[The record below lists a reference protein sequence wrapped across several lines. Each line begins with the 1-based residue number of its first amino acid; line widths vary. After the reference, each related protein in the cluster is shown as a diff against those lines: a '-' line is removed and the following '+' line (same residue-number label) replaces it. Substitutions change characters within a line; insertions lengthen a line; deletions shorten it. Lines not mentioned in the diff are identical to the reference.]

1 MPEINVSQQNHILS
15 LEIDRPAAKN
25 AINQSMYQALADA
38 IEGSQDNKE
47 VRAILLHAQ
56 GNVFTS
62 GNDMQDFLAISNG
75 AQDDHAGRFIKA
87 LISNKKPVVAVV
99 EGPAIG
105 IGTTLLQF
113 CDFVFISPHAF
124 FKTPFAQLG
133 LCPEFAS
140 SQYLPRLIGIRK
152 AKAMLM
158 LGETMTAEEALTLG
172 FVSGLSHNPM
182 EDANSC
188 LEQLTKLPPSAMQI
202 SKAMLVNFE
211 VKDLIECVDAENKQL
226 FQLLTQPEAREAI
239 SAFLEKRPANFS
251 QF

>member
-1 MPEINVSQQNHILS
+1 MHEINVTHQNHILS
-15 LEIDRPAAKN
+15 IEIDRPSAKN
-25 AINQSMYQALADA
+25 AINQRMYQALADTL
-38 IEGSQDNKE
+38 EKCQDNKD

-75 AQDDHAGRFIKA
+75 AQDNHAGRFIKA
-87 LISNKKPVVAVV
+87 LIRNKKPVVAVV

-113 CDFVFISPHAF
+113 CDFVFISHHAF

-140 SQYLPRLIGIRK
+140 SQYLSRIIGIRK

-158 LGETMTAEEALTLG
+158 LGETMTAEEALELG

-182 EDANSC
+182 EDANTC
-188 LEQLTKLPPSAMQI
+188 LEQLTLLPPSALQI
-202 SKAMLVNFE
+202 SKTMLVDFE
-211 VKDLIECVDAENKQL
+211 LNDLVTCVDAENKQL
-226 FQLLTQPEAREAI
+226 FHLLTQPEAREAI
-239 SAFLEKRPANFS
+239 TAFLEKRPANFS

>member
-1 MPEINVSQQNHILS
+1 MLGINVTQENHILS
-15 LEIDRPAAKN
+15 LEIDRPSAKN
-25 AINQSMYQALADA
+25 AINQDMYKALADT
-38 IEGSQDNKE
+38 IEACQSNNS

-56 GNVFTS
+56 GGVFTS
-62 GNDMQDFLAISNG
+62 GNDMQDFLAISHG
-75 AQDDHAGRFIKA
+75 AQDNHAGRFIKA
-87 LISNKKPVVAVV
+87 LIRNKKPVVAVV
-99 EGPAIG
+99 EGAAIG

-140 SQYLPRLIGIRK
+140 SQYLSRLIGIRK

-158 LGETMTAEEALTLG
+158 LGEIMTAEEALSLG
-172 FVSGLSHNPM
+172 FVTSLSYNPM

-188 LEQLTKLPPSAMQI
+188 LDQLTLLPPSAMQI
-202 SKAMLVNFE
+202 SKSMLVDFE
-211 VKDLIECVDAENKQL
+211 VNELIDTVDAENKQL
-226 FQLLTQPEAREAI
+226 FHLLTQPEAREAI
-239 SAFLEKRPANFS
+239 TAFLEKRPADFS